1 MTLGLTPSPKF
12 NSQGLKKSNEKQRK
26 KKRKKIKK
34 EWMSQE
40 KVKFGNGNPPQ
51 DQEGF

>member
-1 MTLGLTPSPKF
+1 MK
-12 NSQGLKKSNEKQRK
+12 NRE